1 MITMD
6 DLSKMIIE
14 ALKYHGGRTSLVEI
28 CKYVW
33 NNYERELRNSGDLFY
48 TWQYRIRWQGY
59 QLRKEGIIKTT
70 EGTNKGMWELN

>member
-6 DLSKMIIE
+6 DLSYIIIE
-14 ALKYHGGRTSLVEI
+14 ALKYHGGKASLVEI

-33 NNYERELRNSGDLFY
+33 NNYESELRNSGDLFY

-59 QLRKEGIIKTT
+59 QLRKKGILTPADS
-70 EGTNKGMWELN
+70 TNKGIWELS